1 MISIPSACDTVAD
14 MAWFDFSIVD
24 TPPEIPFSEYVLA
37 INNFFKIF
45 KVDMSRKIIVIM
57 NPSFYNRNVGLSRI
71 WANEKKRNIKQNKT
85 IKRSGKFF
93 LESFDAKSVIIW

>member
-45 KVDMSRKIIVIM
+45 KVDMSRKRIVIM
-57 NPSFYNRNVGLSRI
+57 NPSFYNLSLAAFEPTR
-71 WANEKKRNIKQNKT
+71 KKKHKT
-85 IKRSGKFF
+85 
-93 LESFDAKSVIIW
+93 E

>member
-14 MAWFDFSIVD
+14 MAWFDFSIID
-24 TPPEIPFSEYVLA
+24 TPPDIPSSEYVLA

-45 KVDMSRKIIVIM
+45 KVDMLRKRIVIM

-71 WANEKKRNIKQNKT
+71 WANEKKET
-85 IKRSGKFF
+85 
-93 LESFDAKSVIIW
+93 